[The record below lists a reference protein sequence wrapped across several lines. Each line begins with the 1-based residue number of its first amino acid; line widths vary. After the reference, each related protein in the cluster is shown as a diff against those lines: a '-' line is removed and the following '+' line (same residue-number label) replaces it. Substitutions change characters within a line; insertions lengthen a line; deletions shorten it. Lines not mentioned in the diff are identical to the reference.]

1 MPKGEKAS
9 QTTAQMKAM
18 YKQSLNPLEVL
29 YNQVYKAPSNPKDP
43 LAMTKTV
50 LMMKGRGGSI

>member
-1 MPKGEKAS
+1 MPPREKAS

-18 YKQSLNPLEVL
+18 YKQSLNPVEIL
-29 YNQVYKAPSNPKDP
+29 YNQPYKTPSNPRDP
-43 LAMTKTV
+43 LVMTKTV